1 MDSQSQTSDLSTRPS
16 LKRAIESDEPTDT
29 TDLDNNSQTKRSKVN
44 NGSQYQHQ
52 EQNDDYLDNDAEYN
66 GYDSIDGDIIVDSEN
81 ATTMSTATSIGG
93 LSEVEN
99 KLKQTKVGKEKNT
112 KNIREAVISGA
123 SAE

>member
-1 MDSQSQTSDLSTRPS
+1 M
-16 LKRAIESDEPTDT
+16 
-29 TDLDNNSQTKRSKVN
+29 DNNSQTKRSKVN
-44 NGSQYQHQ
+44 NGSQYQYQ

-66 GYDSIDGDIIVDSEN
+66 GYDSIDGDIIIDSEN